1 MKPEKEK
8 SSEYANMKFPRTLTI
23 AFLSLALFSLNIARP
38 DNYTPR
44 CVMKRK
50 QPLQHKNAFSAY
62 VQLNMLSQKNTL
74 LTLQN

>member
-23 AFLSLALFSLNIARP
+23 AFLHLSLFSLNIARP
-38 DNYTPR
+38 NNYTLR

-50 QPLQHKNAFSAY
+50 QPLQ
-62 VQLNMLSQKNTL
+62 QKLKMHFPRMCN
-74 LTLQN
+74 